1 MDPATGLPN
10 APYFRLIRDWEGR
23 RAKRYNL
30 ALRVVLMSVKG
41 GDQRARRA
49 LSWRLCR
56 ELRDSDF
63 LASSG
68 PVEVRILL
76 TSPDA
81 EHAETLCRRLEA
93 MVEDLNSHIPEER
106 RIEATFSIEEA
117 EDPGDARP
125 ASDTTAL
132 EGGGSCTRATE

>member
-10 APYFRLIRDWEGR
+10 VPYFRLIRDWEGR

-30 ALRVVLMSVKG
+30 ALRVVAMSVSG

-68 PVEVRILL
+68 PLEFRILL

-81 EHAETLCRRLEA
+81 EHVPALCRRLDN
-93 MVEDLNSHIPEER
+93 MVQDLNTHLPEER
-106 RIEATFSIEEA
+106 RLQVTFRIEES
-117 EDPGDARP
+117 ENGGEPETGDEVR
-125 ASDTTAL
+125 D
-132 EGGGSCTRATE
+132 EG